1 MKDRATQALVKLA
14 LEPEWVERVDSL
26 NNKIIGKNQ
35 KLSVKEG
42 CLPPPGKRA
51 LNLTHTVSD
60 QGAHVKMRWMRYLKL
75 LDTSLNSSWMLISQ
89 NASTASTING
99 YLKN

>member
-42 CLPPPGKRA
+42 
-51 LNLTHTVSD
+51 N
-60 QGAHVKMRWMRYLKL
+60 Q
-75 LDTSLNSSWMLISQ
+75 
-89 NASTASTING
+89 
-99 YLKN
+99 

>member
-42 CLPPPGKRA
+42 CLPPPGRRI
-51 LNLTHTVSD
+51 LNLTHTGSD
-60 QGAHVKMRWMRYLKL
+60 QEGHVKMRYKQYLIPSNK
-75 LDTSLNSSWMLISQ
+75 NPNIYWML
-89 NASTASTING
+89 T
-99 YLKN
+99 